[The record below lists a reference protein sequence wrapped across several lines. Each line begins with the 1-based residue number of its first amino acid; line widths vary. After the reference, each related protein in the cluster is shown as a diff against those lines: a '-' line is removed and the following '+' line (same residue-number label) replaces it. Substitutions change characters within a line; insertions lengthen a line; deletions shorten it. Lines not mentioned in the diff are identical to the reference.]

1 MLAYLL
7 YNVYL
12 QEASR
17 MNIVCNVVCTNV
29 ARDAKKAIRCSSNWN
44 KSIVNY
50 KYLKFFENS
59 NKSAVLEK
67 VETYQNL
74 ILLSIMYYVN
84 KKRQKTRKYKNIILC
99 NKLHGV
105 PINMGIQRL
114 LLYRLRFMWHF
125 LWNKLLQYSSLNFE
139 NRKHLVLRFSKCG
152 LPFLYLQNWRRYGQS

>member
-1 MLAYLL
+1 MILLFIAYLHIVYIL
-7 YNVYL
+7 FTYCLHIVYL
-12 QEASR
+12 HEASR

-59 NKSAVLEK
+59 NKSAVLEN

-84 KKRQKTRKYKNIILC
+84 KKLQKTRKYKNLIIVCCIKFKLSLTKAPNTRDCHC
-99 NKLHGV
+99 NFK
-105 PINMGIQRL
+105 
-114 LLYRLRFMWHF
+114 
-125 LWNKLLQYSSLNFE
+125 
-139 NRKHLVLRFSKCG
+139 
-152 LPFLYLQNWRRYGQS
+152 WRSI